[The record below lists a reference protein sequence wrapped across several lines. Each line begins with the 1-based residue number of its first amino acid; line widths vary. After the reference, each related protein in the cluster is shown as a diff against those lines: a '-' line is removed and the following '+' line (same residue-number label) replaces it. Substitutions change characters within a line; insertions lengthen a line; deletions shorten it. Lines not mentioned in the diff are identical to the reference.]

1 MVNTCTC
8 YKFICAVFKLSFLWE
23 TLKNFL
29 GIIHMLIIFILLD
42 FQELSEELKE
52 QYRVATQRAK

>member
-1 MVNTCTC
+1 
-8 YKFICAVFKLSFLWE
+8 
-23 TLKNFL
+23 
-29 GIIHMLIIFILLD
+29 MLIIFILLD